1 LYRSRF
7 GVPAGLPLIA
17 PAVALATIPT
27 ATVSDGASPRVAL
40 SSAVGRGAVVAREPR
55 DRGLTA
61 A

>member
-1 LYRSRF
+1 
-7 GVPAGLPLIA
+7 VPAGLPLIA